1 MSRPVNINKTVTFNP
16 TGYAGAT
23 NMSENTSYPW
33 TRGCNSIS
41 NTSSYARLQLNTSST
56 STDCYIYYTFSVSD
70 IPSNA
75 TITNVSCV
83 ARIYRNS
90 RVTASTAAIQLYN
103 GTTAKGAETNSFG
116 TSASNVTISNAGS
129 WTVSEL
135 NNIRLRIKGRRSSTN
150 NSSYIYFYGA
160 NLSITYSIQ
169 GTEYEIVST
178 LATDVVDSVNP
189 AGQTWVFGGDSYEL
203 DIFTDSSEGIEVTAN
218 GVNVTVFLEK
228 IQSTGDSSTGSY
240 NIAFYNAN
248 RSSYYSTYTNTSD
261 NAVDG
266 VYNNNVPANGID
278 GASSTTR
285 ACVFSNT
292 GSGVSSWLSY
302 DFDLSAIPA
311 NAIISSVTCSV
322 KAAYYSASYFNTHEA
337 QLYTGNTAK
346 GTSVNVTGTGS
357 SGSTHIIDGGNS
369 WTRSELNDINVR
381 YTVTRGTSNTTA
393 AASFSFYGATLSVT
407 YATPDGNYFRYV
419 LSNVN
424 ADHTII
430 ISDSIIEIPDEDPE
444 YNYYPITISSINAT
458 TEPGRGTVRVVEGSN
473 QTITIYPDD
482 PSITVILDN
491 GQDVS
496 NRLVTVPGPRPSYTV
511 DTAPGASY
519 GFTYSSSTEY
529 YTSQNK
535 GVGSSAAV
543 ARVSF
548 NLPVRCLVTFQYINY
563 AEATYDFGVFGK
575 IDTTLSTAGWNST
588 SNAGDSTTDAGLE
601 QIRLN
606 TNSSNSANP
615 QTLTY
620 EIPEGFHYIDV
631 KFGKDQASD
640 DYNDTLQFKITDI
653 QELEANNY
661 YTYTLSNIQ
670 EPHSLIFIFGDVT
683 YYLVNSSGTN
693 ARLFPSGS
701 MVQLPGDAYRLTV
714 VPDDYAYDISVTDNG
729 TDVTSSVE
737 RKEEQITKEGVT
749 TTVINYIYTILNI
762 QATHNIV
769 VSCFGGESLYIKI
782 SGAYVKVSKI
792 WKKIDD
798 EWDEVALNT
807 LTEPAIFISKN

>member
-1 MSRPVNINKTVTFNP
+1 MSRPVNINETVTFNP
-16 TGYAGAT
+16 TGYANAT

-33 TRGCNSIS
+33 TRGYNSIS
-41 NTSSYARLQLNTSST
+41 NTSSYARLQLSASST

-83 ARIYRNS
+83 ARIYRNN
-90 RVTASTAAIQLYN
+90 RVTANTAAIQLYN
-103 GTTAKGAETNSFG
+103 GTTAKGGETNSFG
-116 TSASNVTISNAGS
+116 TTASNVTISNTGS

-160 NLSITYSIQ
+160 NLSITYSVQ
-169 GTEYEIVST
+169 GTEYEIIST
-178 LATDVVDSVNP
+178 LATNAVDSIDP

-203 DIFTDSSEGIEVTAN
+203 DIFTDSSEGIEVTDN
-218 GVNVTVFLEK
+218 GVNVTALLEK
-228 IQSTGDSSTGSY
+228 IQSAGDSSTGSY

-266 VYNNNVPANGID
+266 VYNNNVPANGIG

-357 SGSTHIIDGGNS
+357 SGSTHTIDGGNS

-407 YATPDGNYFRYV
+407 YATPNGDYFRYV

-444 YNYYPITISSINAT
+444 YNYYPITVSSINAT
-458 TEPGRGTVRVVEGSN
+458 TEPGRGTIRVVEGSN

-482 PSITVILDN
+482 PSVTLVTDN
-491 GQDVS
+491 GVDIS
-496 NRLVTVPGPRPSYTV
+496 NQMVQHGNPIPDPTVT
-511 DTAPGASY
+511 TASGASY
-519 GFTYSSSTEY
+519 GFSLNNSTGY
-529 YTSQNK
+529 YVSQNA
-535 GVGSSAAV
+535 GVDKSAAV
-543 ARVSF
+543 CVVHF
-548 NLPVRCLVTFQYINY
+548 NLPVRCLVTMQYINY
-563 AEATYDFGVFGK
+563 AEAIYDFGIFGN
-575 IDTTLSTAGWNST
+575 IDVPLNGNYKPASGSMPDSDYKLACNT
-588 SNAGDSTTDAGLE
+588 SNY
-601 QIRLN
+601 
-606 TNSSNSANP
+606 NSSSV
-615 QTLTY
+615 QTITY
-620 EIPEGFHYIDV
+620 EIPSGEHDIYI
-631 KFGKDQASD
+631 KYSKDDATSEN
-640 DYNDTLQFKITDI
+640 NDTLQFKISDI
-653 QELEANNY
+653 QELESNNY

-670 EPHSLIFIFGDVT
+670 EAHSLIFIFGDVT

-701 MVQLPGDAYRLTV
+701 MVQLPGDVYLLTV
-714 VPDDYAYDISVTDNG
+714 VPDDYAYSIAVTDNG
-729 TDVTSSVE
+729 TDVTSFVE

-749 TTVINYIYTILNI
+749 TTVVNYIYTISNI

-782 SGAYVKVSKI
+782 SGTYVKVSKI

>member
-1 MSRPVNINKTVTFNP
+1 MSRPVNINETVTFNP
-16 TGYAGAT
+16 TGYTGAT
-23 NMSENTSYPW
+23 NMSENSSYPW

-90 RVTASTAAIQLYN
+90 RVTANTAAIQLYN

-116 TSASNVTISNAGS
+116 TTASNVTISNTGS

-160 NLSITYSIQ
+160 NLSVTYSVQ
-169 GTEYEIVST
+169 GTEYEVVST
-178 LATDVVDSVNP
+178 LATNAVDSIDP
-189 AGQTWVFGGDSYEL
+189 AGQTWVFGGNSYVL
-203 DIFTDSSEGIEVTAN
+203 NIFADSSDGIEVTDN
-218 GVNVTVFLEK
+218 DVEVTDQLVLVHTQGNSSTYTCIPSSYDSVNSDYA
-228 IQSTGDSSTGSY
+228 STYTGSY
-240 NIAFYNAN
+240 TDGLAAYND
-248 RSSYYSTYTNTSD
+248 STRFCVY
-261 NAVDG
+261 VDQTAYAEAKLT
-266 VYNNNVPANGID
+266 YN
-278 GASSTTR
+278 
-285 ACVFSNT
+285 
-292 GSGVSSWLSY
+292 
-302 DFDLSAIPA
+302 FDCTAIPQ
-311 NAIISSVTCSV
+311 NATITSVTC
-322 KAAYYSASYFNTHEA
+322 KAGAACYSNGQYFDTRTV
-337 QLYTGNTAK
+337 QLYSGSTAK
-346 GTSVNVTGTGS
+346 GTATTITGTG
-357 SGSTHIIDGGNS
+357 GTNTEHNINGGS
-369 WTRSELNDINVR
+369 WTRAELDNAKIVIRVVR
-381 YTVTRGTSNTTA
+381 GNNTEQ
-393 AASFSFYGATLSVT
+393 ASFSFWGATLSVAYSLPVGDYYT
-407 YATPDGNYFRYV
+407 YT
-419 LSNVN
+419 LSNVS

-458 TEPGRGTVRVVEGSN
+458 TEPGRGTVRVVEGTN
-473 QTITIYPDD
+473 QTITIHPDD
-482 PSITVILDN
+482 PSVTLVTDN
-491 GQDVS
+491 GVDIS
-496 NRLVTVPGPRPSYTV
+496 NQMVQHGNPIPDPTVT
-511 DTAPGASY
+511 TASGASY
-519 GFTYSSSTEY
+519 GFSLNNSTGY
-529 YTSQNK
+529 YVSQNT
-535 GVGSSAAV
+535 GVDRSAAV
-543 ARVSF
+543 CVIHF
-548 NLPVRCLVTFQYINY
+548 NLPVRCLVTIDYINY
-563 AEATYDFGVFGK
+563 AEATYDFGIFGN
-575 IDTTLSTAGWNST
+575 IDVPLNGNYKPASGSMPDSDYKLACNT
-588 SNAGDSTTDAGLE
+588 SNY
-601 QIRLN
+601 
-606 TNSSNSANP
+606 NSSSV
-615 QTLTY
+615 QTITY
-620 EIPEGFHYIDV
+620 EIPSGEHDIYI
-631 KFGKDQASD
+631 KYSKDDATSSN
-640 DYNDTLQFKITDI
+640 NDTLQFKISDI
-653 QELEANNY
+653 QELEPNNY

-749 TTVINYIYTILNI
+749 TTVINYIYTISNI

-782 SGAYVKVSKI
+782 SGTYVKVSKI